1 MTLSGL
7 LPLLTRN
14 SQFGELIDALRLGMG
29 REAIVAPDPAT
40 AYLVAA
46 IWREFG
52 APVVV
57 VTPNPEAARRLS
69 DQLGVWRGDA
79 PIFQFAETENIPFEH
94 YVPDMLSTH
103 QRLQALAALID
114 PPTGE
119 KPVVVASI
127 QAVAQSTI
135 DRATFDQA
143 TSTICAGDSVS
154 PADLVRR
161 WTDIG
166 YRIEPTV
173 EVPGSASRRGGIL
186 DVFPVTSP
194 QPARIDFF
202 GDEVD
207 SIRLFDPYTQRST
220 GTVDSITI
228 PPARETLPSVAN
240 EERVQNLLSKLN
252 LDWCGPEL
260 QQRIPAELG
269 QALRGELTDRLSY
282 YSGFFTGGSLFDY
295 LPDDSLLVVLRP
307 TGVEEAARSTDGRLS
322 ALRERKERRGEA
334 PRRFPLP
341 HIEWGFL
348 ADCYVEPVT
357 PSGHFSVGRGFAGS
371 APGGSGRRHWRPVS
385 TPRNI
390 SMGHRLRRISKIR
403 EKNGAHR
410 HKTLMA
416 S

>member
-1 MTLSGL
+1 
-7 LPLLTRN
+7 
-14 SQFGELIDALRLGMG
+14 
-29 REAIVAPDPAT
+29 
-40 AYLVAA
+40 
-46 IWREFG
+46 
-52 APVVV
+52 
-57 VTPNPEAARRLS
+57 
-69 DQLGVWRGDA
+69 
-79 PIFQFAETENIPFEH
+79 
-94 YVPDMLSTH
+94 MLSTH

-348 ADCYVEPVT
+348 AD
-357 PSGHFSVGRGFAGS
+357 VGRY
-371 APGGSGRRHWRPVS
+371 RHPEDLEPVS

-390 SMGHRLRRISKIR
+390 SMGHGLAGSARSGRRTARTVTRRSWPHRRHDAAAAGTGATGRPEYRAGVGIGGPRKQLRPPVRVHDQPR
-403 EKNGAHR
+403 PAGGRRGE
-410 HKTLMA
+410 
-416 S
+416 

>member
-143 TSTICAGDSVS
+143 TRHDLRRRFRLAGRSG
-154 PADLVRR
+154 PA
-161 WTDIG
+161 
-166 YRIEPTV
+166 
-173 EVPGSASRRGGIL
+173 L
-186 DVFPVTSP
+186 D
-194 QPARIDFF
+194 RH
-202 GDEVD
+202 
-207 SIRLFDPYTQRST
+207 RLQ
-220 GTVDSITI
+220 
-228 PPARETLPSVAN
+228 
-240 EERVQNLLSKLN
+240 
-252 LDWCGPEL
+252 
-260 QQRIPAELG
+260 
-269 QALRGELTDRLSY
+269 DR
-282 YSGFFTGGSLFDY
+282 
-295 LPDDSLLVVLRP
+295 
-307 TGVEEAARSTDGRLS
+307 TDGRGS
-322 ALRERKERRGEA
+322 WVGE
-334 PRRFPLP
+334 
-341 HIEWGFL
+341 
-348 ADCYVEPVT
+348 
-357 PSGHFSVGRGFAGS
+357 S
-371 APGGSGRRHWRPVS
+371 
-385 TPRNI
+385 
-390 SMGHRLRRISKIR
+390 
-403 EKNGAHR
+403 
-410 HKTLMA
+410 
-416 S
+416 